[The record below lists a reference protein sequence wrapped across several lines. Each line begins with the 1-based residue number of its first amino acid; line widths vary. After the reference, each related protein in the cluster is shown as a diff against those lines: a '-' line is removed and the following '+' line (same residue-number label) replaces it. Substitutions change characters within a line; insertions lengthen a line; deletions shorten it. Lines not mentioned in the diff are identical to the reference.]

1 MNPIF
6 NYPTFENPAAPGL
19 PTTPA
24 PGCPDAPSD
33 LVLDLADA
41 VQFARQRL
49 GFQPDERQSQVLQST
64 AKRAILNCSR
74 QWGKS
79 TIAAAKAIHLA
90 YTQPQSLILIA
101 SPSKR
106 QSAELLR
113 KMAGML
119 RQLGLR
125 PRGDGDNASSLLLPN
140 ASRIVALPGTDAT
153 VRGFSGVSLLLLDE
167 AARMDEEMYQALRP
181 MLATVEQGQLW
192 MMSTPWGKRGFFY
205 ETWQHGGEDWLR
217 LSVPATE
224 CARILPA
231 YLENERRVMGPVFF
245 GQEFLCD
252 FVDCDG
258 GVFDRDLIEA
268 ALDEDLEP
276 IDFTGTWQ

>member
-1 MNPIF
+1 VKTDEPKLTEL
-6 NYPTFENPAAPGL
+6 TFDAAEPPESTGATPAPAAPD
-19 PTTPA
+19 P
-24 PGCPDAPSD
+24 PDT
-33 LVLDLADA
+33 
-41 VQFARQRL
+41 VQFARESL
-49 GFQPDERQSQVLQST
+49 GFEPDERQIQVLRTT

-90 YTQPQSLILIA
+90 FTQPESLILIA

-119 RQLGLR
+119 RKLGIR
-125 PRGDGDNASSLLLPN
+125 PRGDGDNSCSLLLPN
-140 ASRIVALPGTDAT
+140 GSRIVALPGNEST
-153 VRGFSGVSLLLLDE
+153 VRGFSGVSMLLLDE

-205 ETWQHGGEDWLR
+205 DTWEHGGDDWLR

-224 CARILPA
+224 CPRILPG

-258 GVFDRDLIEA
+258 SLFDRDLIEA
-268 ALDEDLEP
+268 ALDESLEP
-276 IDFTGTWQ
+276 IDLTGTWKD